1 MELTKHAA
9 IRCQQRAIPPL
20 ICDWLMRYGSEVQ
33 THGAVK
39 RFFDR
44 EAKRRLAADVG
55 AQVVDRLGDLLNLY
69 LVEADSRVITAGIR
83 TRRIK
88 RS

>member
-1 MELTKHAA
+1 MHLTRHAA
-9 IRCQQRAIPPL
+9 IRCQQRSIPPL
-20 ICDWLMRYGSEVQ
+20 IREWLLQYGNEVQ
-33 THGAVK
+33 AHGAVK

-55 AQVVDRLGDLLNLY
+55 AKVVDRLGDLLNLY
-69 LVEADSRVITAGIR
+69 LVEADSKVITAGVR

-88 RS
+88 RG